1 MARIN
6 AIAFGG
12 GGLVGTAKSLGHLV
26 GLDQVVRSPDARKE
40 VKKSFFDYMA
50 DAGVDIE
57 QLEERFDEVVSRMP
71 AEVRS
76 GQADHIGRYFK
87 LCAGIS
93 GGSFLATGVCSEMPL
108 LDLIREMVHF
118 PFTSYF
124 RPDVGEYVR
133 ALKRAPRVPFNVL
146 KAAIREARTGGLAG
160 PNEGWLVPVLRR
172 ASRLG
177 FEMLGATQEILPR
190 GIFTGQGLEDYI
202 DRLSVQQGMANS
214 FQDVRDRGRHLLII
228 AERFNTANRLTERGN
243 ASTAVYFGAP
253 PHDTVKISRAIRA
266 SCSIPGIT
274 TPVEY
279 VDPEFGNTRF
289 LLVDGAIGKTIGRRR
304 LFLDYDIGVVITINP
319 IVPYIG
325 NLENIIDNM
334 EQLYRKLIYSRLKA
348 VESHIEPEVA
358 ERTIHI
364 ESNPDEFFF
373 NMLRLDK
380 IKEGLFEGY
389 FQTLRTAAE
398 HYRSMEERLALGGLC
413 MIPREA
419 IVDKLHSNTT
429 TRERA
434 RILRRQVMERE
445 GVSTQVGNAIGEM
458 IRPSGDAA

>member
-1 MARIN
+1 M
-6 AIAFGG
+6 
-12 GGLVGTAKSLGHLV
+12 L
-26 GLDQVVRSPDARKE
+26 
-40 VKKSFFDYMA
+40 
-50 DAGVDIE
+50 
-57 QLEERFDEVVSRMP
+57 FDEIL
-71 AEVRS
+71 RS
-76 GQADHIGRYFK
+76 CRR
-87 LCAGIS
+87 C
-93 GGSFLATGVCSEMPL
+93 
-108 LDLIREMVHF
+108 
-118 PFTSYF
+118 
-124 RPDVGEYVR
+124 
-133 ALKRAPRVPFNVL
+133 
-146 KAAIREARTGGLAG
+146 
-160 PNEGWLVPVLRR
+160 LV
-172 ASRLG
+172 
-177 FEMLGATQEILPR
+177 
-190 GIFTGQGLEDYI
+190 
-202 DRLSVQQGMANS
+202 
-214 FQDVRDRGRHLLII
+214 
-228 AERFNTANRLTERGN
+228 
-243 ASTAVYFGAP
+243 
-253 PHDTVKISRAIRA
+253 
-266 SCSIPGIT
+266 
-274 TPVEY
+274 
-279 VDPEFGNTRF
+279 
-289 LLVDGAIGKTIGRRR
+289 
-304 LFLDYDIGVVITINP
+304 TINP
-319 IVPYIG
+319 IVPYNG
-325 NLENIIDNM
+325 PLNNMFDCM